1 IVIRSGTMHRIRRML
16 LVWLV
21 VLVPAVV
28 RPAEHPLSA
37 DDVTLLLIGGA
48 SADRLLT
55 LIDQR
60 GVDFQ
65 LTPELEKKFRDQGA
79 TDSGIEA
86 LKKAGVKIAPPAE
99 PQPGEREAKLEET
112 IKAAINSFSPSND
125 KSVAPTISSL
135 DLDGNI

>member
-1 IVIRSGTMHRIRRML
+1 ML

-79 TDSGIEA
+79 TDSVIEA
-86 LKKAGVKIAPPAE
+86 LKNAGAS
-99 PQPGEREAKLEET
+99 
-112 IKAAINSFSPSND
+112 AISTVWGS
-125 KSVAPTISSL
+125 
-135 DLDGNI
+135 